1 MSRFVKDIALFLA
14 GVPLLLGRTGDSLA
28 AAVPVT
34 SDDASAVPLRPLNLD
49 GANLFAGHRSHSSHS
64 SHSSHASHSSHYSG
78 SSGSYREPSTPP
90 SSSSGDSFA
99 PTTPADSATRY
110 DNSVQPAQ
118 PRQRKSN
125 GVGSSLSPA
134 ASSPSATEAPPL
146 SNPEKRRLQVMR
158 VQIALRQLGLY
169 GGVVDGE
176 LNADTKLGLQ
186 YFQNLKGLPR
196 SGQMTTPTLNALGV
210 PAVE

>member
-34 SDDASAVPLRPLNLD
+34 SDDASTVPLRPLNLE

-78 SSGSYREPSTPP
+78 SSGSYREPSTP

-99 PTTPADSATRY
+99 PTTPADTGTRY

-118 PRQRKSN
+118 PRERKSA
-125 GVGSSLSPA
+125 GSGSSLAPA
-134 ASSPSATEAPPL
+134 TPPTKTETPAL

-176 LNADTKLGLQ
+176 LNADTRLGLQ